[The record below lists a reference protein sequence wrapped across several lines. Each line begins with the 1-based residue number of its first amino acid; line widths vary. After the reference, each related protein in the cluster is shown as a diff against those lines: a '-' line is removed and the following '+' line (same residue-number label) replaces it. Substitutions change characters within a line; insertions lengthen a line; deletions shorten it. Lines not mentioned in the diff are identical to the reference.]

1 MQHLVPLRGRAPAV
15 SPSKKDT
22 HITQLHGAGGELM
35 GELLERLILPR
46 LGKGAV
52 GRIGLKALDDGATI
66 ALPEGE
72 KGELVLTTDSHVV
85 KPIFFPGGDIGRLA
99 AAGTINDLAVMGAR
113 PIALTLAAIIEEG
126 FPIADLE
133 RIIESFAATLAEVG
147 APVICGDTKVMPAG
161 DVDGILLNTAGL
173 GLARRAISDAGLRAG
188 DRVLLTGTIGDHGM
202 ALLAAREEFK
212 LTTKLTSDVAPI
224 WPMLSALLESDEGNA
239 VHAMKDPT
247 RGGLAAALNEMA
259 RKSKTCIEI
268 EEHLIPMREP
278 VLGLSEILGISPL
291 EVANE
296 GKAIVVVSPEAAE
309 EALRLLRSHP
319 LGAEAAIVGTVT
331 DEYPGRVIL
340 DTEVGGRRFLDMP
353 LGDPVPRIC

>member
-1 MQHLVPLRGRAPAV
+1 M
-15 SPSKKDT
+15 SPGKKET
-22 HITQLHGAGGELM
+22 HVTPLHGAGGELM

-46 LGKGAV
+46 FGAGAV
-52 GRIGLKALDDGATI
+52 GRIGLRALDDGATI

-72 KGELVLTTDSHVV
+72 TGELVLTTDSHVV
-85 KPIFFPGGDIGRLA
+85 QPIFFPGGDIGRLA

-126 FPIADLE
+126 FPIAALE
-133 RIIESFAATLAEVG
+133 RILESFAATLAEVG
-147 APVICGDTKVMPAG
+147 APVACGDTKVMPAG
-161 DVDGILLNTAGL
+161 DVDGIVLNTTGL
-173 GLARRAISDAGLRAG
+173 GIARRAISDADLRPG

-202 ALLAAREEFK
+202 ALLAAREEFQLK
-212 LTTKLTSDVAPI
+212 TRLESDVAPI
-224 WPMLSALLESDEGNA
+224 WTLIAPVVELRDA

-259 RKSKTCIEI
+259 RKSGACIEI
-268 EEHLIPMREP
+268 EELAIPMREP
-278 VLGLSEILGISPL
+278 TVGLSELLGISPL

-296 GKAIVVVSPEAAE
+296 GKAIVVVAPEAAD
-309 EALRLLRSHP
+309 EALRRLRAHP
-319 LGAEAAIVGTVT
+319 RGAEAAIVGTVT
-331 DEYPGRVIL
+331 DEHPKRVVL

>member
-1 MQHLVPLRGRAPAV
+1 V
-15 SPSKKDT
+15 SPGKKET

-46 LGKGAV
+46 FGEDTV

-72 KGELVLTTDSHVV
+72 TGELVLTTDSHVV
-85 KPIFFPGGDIGRLA
+85 QPIFFPGGDIGRLA

-133 RIIESFAATLAEVG
+133 RILESFAVTLDEVG
-147 APVICGDTKVMPAG
+147 APVACGDTKVMPTG
-161 DVDGILLNTAGL
+161 DVDGIVLNTTGL
-173 GLARRAISDAGLRAG
+173 GIAVRAISDADLRPG

-202 ALLAAREEFK
+202 ALLAAREEFQLK
-212 LTTKLTSDVAPI
+212 TRLESDVAPI
-224 WPMLSALLESDEGNA
+224 WPLIAPVVELGDA

-259 RKSKTCIEI
+259 RKAGACIEI
-268 EEHLIPMREP
+268 EEPAIPMREP
-278 VLGLSEILGISPL
+278 TLGLSELLGISPL

-296 GKAIVVVSPEAAE
+296 GKAIIVVAPEAAD
-309 EALRLLRSHP
+309 EALKRLRAHP

-331 DEYPGRVIL
+331 DEHPKRVVL